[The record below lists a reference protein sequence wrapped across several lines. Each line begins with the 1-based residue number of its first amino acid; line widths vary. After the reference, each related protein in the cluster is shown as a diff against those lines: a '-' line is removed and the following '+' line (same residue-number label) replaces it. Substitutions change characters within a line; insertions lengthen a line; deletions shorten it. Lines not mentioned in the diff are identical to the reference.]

1 MVAAI
6 LAQSNTGNG
15 SKIYFAACL
24 ALAQI
29 ERCCAVLGRDTNRAI
44 SQQIC
49 MPEMENQTRTKVYNQ
64 SVGNIIVIPTRQ
76 HSWDT
81 ACYWVLQSVSDN
93 KTDAEQ
99 LGGAAVD
106 SSAVQYCLS
115 GTIFGIIFAARHA
128 MVSTSEHCSSLHS
141 VSVYNVLTLLRP
153 AATAGILSQLSI
165 ITQHFSLLFN
175 LVWVNTE
182 HSRFIDGYNHHNQN
196 KQDT

>member
-1 MVAAI
+1 MVQRYILPPVWLWPRLNAAVPCWGETR
-6 LAQSNTGNG
+6 TGPFRN
-15 SKIYFAACL
+15 KFACRRWR
-24 ALAQI
+24 I
-29 ERCCAVLGRDTNRAI
+29 KH
-44 SQQIC
+44 
-49 MPEMENQTRTKVYNQ
+49 TRTKVYNQ

-115 GTIFGIIFAARHA
+115 GTIFWVIFAARHGLHIWKP
-128 MVSTSEHCSSLHS
+128 SSSLHS
-141 VSVYNVLTLLRP
+141 VSVYNLLTLLRP

-165 ITQHFSLLFN
+165 ITQDFPLQSG
-175 LVWVNTE
+175 V
-182 HSRFIDGYNHHNQN
+182 GG
-196 KQDT
+196 